1 MSGMLLLLALTTAL
15 TVQQG
20 HFAAPNGTRSGD
32 GTERRPWDLAT
43 ALAGGGPAK
52 KVQPGDTIWVRGGT
66 YKGAFRSTVAGREG
80 APVVIRVLPGER
92 AVIDGA
98 GSRRSTLYVT
108 GAYSTFWGLEL
119 TNSNPERTTTQLG
132 SDFRPNVVVP
142 AAAHTRFINLIVHDG
157 GVAFY
162 TEPRFADVEIA
173 GCIIYNNGWE
183 GPDRGHGHAL
193 YLKSFTGPLLARDN
207 VMFNQYGYGVHA
219 YTNSGTGKLINIT
232 IEGNIAFNNG
242 SLSSARDLAPNL
254 LLGGADYAAGNVV
267 RNNILY
273 YSPALRTAGTNAMI
287 GWKTLRNGDVI
298 VENNYLVGG
307 SPMVEFGFWSAAR
320 VSNNTLIR
328 TGAGERAPIV
338 RRDAAARG
346 QIWRDN
352 EGRGPAEPVRAG
364 TRARG
369 GVQLGQ
375 RPGGRRRCERR
386 AGARRSLRGAQR
398 AGPVWRAGHERD
410 GVGLSDHDSAEW
422 RRAAGSSRPRVVAR
436 AAHRTC
442 VRRLPDYE
450 ALNRSGI
457 RERYTSRSRAVSVP
471 SSRPGGIT

>member
-1 MSGMLLLLALTTAL
+1 MSGMLLLLAFTTVLTL
-15 TVQQG
+15 QQG
-20 HFAAPNGTRSGD
+20 HFAAPNGTRSND

-43 ALAGGGPAK
+43 ALGGGGPAK

-80 APVVIRVLPGER
+80 APVVIRVWPGER

-162 TEPRFADVEIA
+162 TEPKFADVEIA

-242 SLSSARDLAPNL
+242 SLSRARDLAPNL

-267 RNNILY
+267 RDNILY
-273 YSPALRTAGTNAMI
+273 YSPALRSAGTNAMI

-328 TGAGERAPIV
+328 TGGGERAPIV

-352 EGRGPAEPVRAG
+352 GERATPTATRVVVRPNLYEPGRAHVVVFNWGRDRAAVVDVSGVLASGDRYEVRNVQDLFGAPVTGGTVSGSSITIPLGGVAPPVPVGLESSPAPRTGPAFDVF
-364 TRARG
+364 
-369 GVQLGQ
+369 L
-375 RPGGRRRCERR
+375 
-386 AGARRSLRGAQR
+386 
-398 AGPVWRAGHERD
+398 
-410 GVGLSDHDSAEW
+410 
-422 RRAAGSSRPRVVAR
+422 
-436 AAHRTC
+436 
-442 VRRLPDYE
+442 
-450 ALNRSGI
+450 
-457 RERYTSRSRAVSVP
+457 
-471 SSRPGGIT
+471 ITKR